1 MRAVLRETRPT
12 LANLGPF
19 LQELNPILEWLEQ
32 NQREVSQFIS
42 NGIMAITDE
51 TESLDPLGRGHYL
64 AQIGPIGAES
74 IGVYRDRLPTNR
86 GNAYV
91 GPAQLDSRV
100 KNIKSII
107 PSFDCNNA
115 GGDQDPDTS
124 LLTTAPG
131 CLTQTPPDF
140 RGRRDVPSAAVAVIV
155 WAYLWVLRPLALWRR
170 PQSLACR
177 ARHAPCVLAEER
189 RAAPQRCVC
198 DALRRLRRLPR
209 PAPGRLGCRRGAAR
223 RAAPFL

>member
-1 MRAVLRETRPT
+1 MGGTLQRRGRLWERERRRLPARSPSAGACACRPARARPT

-91 GPAQLDSRV
+91 APAQLDSRV

-140 RGRRDVPSAAVAVIV
+140 QGQRTKYPQV
-155 WAYLWVLRPLALWRR
+155 RPNDYSNSR
-170 PQSLACR
+170 
-177 ARHAPCVLAEER
+177 
-189 RAAPQRCVC
+189 
-198 DALRRLRRLPR
+198 
-209 PAPGRLGCRRGAAR
+209 
-223 RAAPFL
+223 

>member
-1 MRAVLRETRPT
+1 VRLLAPDLKAFFEDLGPLITAARRGLLALRAVLRETRPT

-19 LQELNPILEWLEQ
+19 LQELNPILEWLGQ

-91 GPAQLDSRV
+91 APAQLDSRV

-115 GGDQDPDTS
+115 GGDQDPDTT
-124 LLTTAPG
+124 LPTTAPG

-140 RGRRDVPSAAVAVIV
+140 QGQRTKYPQV
-155 WAYLWVLRPLALWRR
+155 RPNDY
-170 PQSLACR
+170 R
-177 ARHAPCVLAEER
+177 AR
-189 RAAPQRCVC
+189 
-198 DALRRLRRLPR
+198 
-209 PAPGRLGCRRGAAR
+209 
-223 RAAPFL
+223 